1 MRFFAR
7 VLLLVLFTP
16 LLAWLLQ
23 LNLVEIASAKPIV
36 NTLFLSP
43 PDSTN
48 SDTSKA
54 IQLKYPFTGDDN
66 LFYLGGQNQSN
77 FFLNKPSNLSQ
88 EIVYDPITNQYVVKN
103 KMGTLDYRPP
113 QKLTMEEYRE
123 YDEQKALTDY
133 WEERASASA
142 TGAQGGI
149 IPSIHIGGKVFD
161 RIFGGNTIDIRP
173 QGSAELLFGVVNNK
187 REDPALNVRQ
197 QSVTNFDFQEKIQL
211 NVLAKI
217 GDKIEFKVNYNTETS
232 FDFENKI
239 QLKYEGDEDEII
251 KLIEAG
257 DVTLPLSSTLIQ
269 GSQSLFGIK
278 TKLQFGKLT
287 VTSVFSQQKSETS
300 SLTVQGGAQKNDF
313 ELRIDQYEENKHF
326 FIAEYFRNNY
336 ELALADLPI
345 VNSNI
350 KITKVE
356 VWVTNIGAPTENNRN
371 ILAMQDLGEYNP
383 YSDLFYPLPGGQ
395 LPDDDLS
402 NNLRQVIDT
411 NIVRDISSITNYLQ
425 SKGLASGLDYE
436 KVESARLLRTTE
448 YSVNKTLGFI
458 SLNTRL
464 NPDQVLAIS
473 YQYTITGGEQGR
485 IYQVG
490 EFADRISTPGTLL
503 VKLLKSTSVN
513 TSTPLWDLM
522 MKNVYNIGAY
532 QVTREDFILNIL
544 YTGGEDGVAKGYLPK
559 GGEDIKGVPLIEVLN
574 FDNLD
579 LQGNPYPDG
588 IFDFVD
594 NAAINGGTVQSSNGR
609 IFFTMLE
616 PFGEY
621 LRLKL
626 DDDVLADEY
635 CYDSLYSLTK
645 SEAQQHPAKNK
656 YLLEGS
662 YRSSSGSEIS
672 LNALN
677 VPQGSVRVTAGGIL
691 LTENVDYTVDYTLG
705 RVRII
710 NEGILNSGTPINISM
725 ESNSAF
731 NLQTKR
737 MMGTHFDYEV
747 NQNLRLG
754 GTILNLSE
762 KPITQKT
769 NIGDDPINNTIWGAD
784 LSYQKESRW
793 VTKMVDKLPLLETN
807 ARSMITFDG
816 EFAHFLPGHSRAI
829 GSTGTSYIDDFEGTK
844 STIDLKMVSRWVMAS
859 TPQGQQQPNMF
870 PEGNISTGLEFGMNR
885 AKLAW
890 YIIDPLFY
898 DQGSLRP
905 DGITSEE
912 LSKDE
917 VRQVSEKEVFP
928 NKETSNGYPTNIP
941 VFNLAYY
948 PHEKG
953 PYNYD
958 VEPKPGLT
966 AGIDESGNLINPE
979 SRWGGVM
986 REIETSDFEAT
997 NVEYIEFWVMDPFG
1011 DNEQSNGGVLYFN
1024 LGDVSED
1031 ILRDSRKSFENGL
1044 PVNEL
1049 VQDVDSTIWGRV
1061 PALQSLVDAFDNDP
1075 NSRLFQDVGF
1085 DGLRTIDERSFF
1097 ETQYLDI
1104 ISNKYGLTS
1113 EAYRDAINDP
1123 SGDNF
1128 HYFRGTDYD
1137 EDIHFASI
1145 LERYKMYNGPDGNSP
1160 VSQDSPEKYPTTGT
1174 TRPDVEDIN
1183 RDNTLSEAERYFQYE
1198 IALNPDDMEVGRG
1211 YITDM
1216 RQSGIEDNLYK
1227 ENGDLITTKWYQFK
1241 IPINRPN
1248 KVVGNIRDFK
1258 SIRFMRMFLK
1268 DFEEHIVL
1276 RFATLEL
1283 VRSDWRKYEYSLL
1296 SPGEFVPNDEQSGT
1310 IFETAAINIEE
1321 NGSRTPI
1328 PYVLPPGIERE
1339 INIGTTNLQR
1349 QNEQAMQIF
1358 TCGLVDGDARAV
1370 FKTTDFDFRRYKR
1383 LKMFVHAERTADDP
1397 NIEDGDLTLFLRM
1410 GADFTDNYYEYEVP
1424 LHLTEWYTSDPNA
1437 IWPESN
1443 SLDIILEKLVDVK
1456 LRRNIAE
1463 RDGNNDDVGLTL
1475 PYSEMDGE
1483 NRITV
1488 LGAPSLSD
1496 VRAIM
1501 IGIRNP
1507 KKQGFNDLDDGQPKC
1522 AEVWVNELRVS
1533 DFDNKSAWAATA
1545 RAKIDLADFGNVIV
1559 SGTMSTAGFGGLESK
1574 INDRQEDDI
1583 TSFDI
1588 ATNLQVGKLLPEEW
1602 GVKIPMHFDY
1612 SEARMTPEF
1621 NPLDPD
1627 INFDKDL
1634 DSYATKKQKD
1644 SVKALSQDLTIRKNI
1659 NFINVRK
1666 DRTSSG
1672 MSKQHFYDIENFD
1685 VSYSYS
1691 EIYHRNIDIQYHLK
1705 KTHRG
1710 GIGYNLAL
1718 NPKPVTPLK
1727 KVKFLK
1733 SKSLRIIRDFN
1744 FYYLPKLFSFRMDV
1758 NREYTD
1764 KLMRNKSRGDIP
1776 MRWTWSKKFDWNR
1789 TYNLKFDLTKGL
1801 KLDYSAQA
1809 NAYVNE
1815 PQGRID
1821 RDNSEFMNNYR
1832 DSVWSSIF
1840 SGGSMNQ
1847 FDQSIGVNYAIPIN
1861 KIPIFDWV
1869 TANARYQGDYHWTA
1883 SPQSLQV
1890 RLGNTI
1896 ENSNTISLNG
1906 NLRME
1911 KLYNKVPYLKKLNR
1925 GSKRRGRGNK
1935 GSARRGATAKNKNNK
1950 GAKADS
1956 TKKDLKIA
1964 KAILDNTLKFLMMW
1978 KDGSVTYT
1986 ESNGNLMPGFFPEP
2000 GALGNNWTQMA
2011 PGIGYIFGWENDI
2024 TAYDNHKEWLSQDS
2038 SMNTQNFNKYSTNLN
2053 ARATLEPIKHLRIEL
2068 TATRTYSYTRES
2080 TYQYNGEIGVEDF
2093 QVYSPSERGSFS
2105 MSFFTFGTAFDKM
2118 DDNNSTKAY
2127 EAMKSNRMKM
2137 ADRLAR
2143 ENPYWDGGRN
2153 DSTLFP
2159 NGYSASSQD
2168 VLHGSFVA
2176 AYTNR
2181 NVEDIPLNYFPV
2193 IPFPN
2198 WRVTYKGLSKIPAL
2212 RKIFKNVTITH
2223 SYRSAYSIGS
2233 FVSNLNFE
2241 DMRDIGFPSAVKEN
2255 GDYVNKFDMTLLSIS
2270 EQFSPLIKLD
2280 MTWNNSLL
2288 TNLEFK
2294 KSRNLSLSF
2303 VNNQLTEVVSNEYV
2317 IGLGY
2322 RIKNVKFSIKTL
2334 GSKGTKKQMN
2344 SDINVKLD
2352 FSIRDNKT
2360 VLRRLDQDIDQISS
2374 GQRVTSINFS
2384 ADYMVSQKFT
2394 IRLYYDQIMNKPHV
2408 ANQYPNSTT
2417 SGGISLRFTLTQ

>member
-1 MRFFAR
+1 MRIFAKT
-7 VLLLVLFTP
+7 VFLLFFTP
-16 LLAWLLQ
+16 LLAWFFQ
-23 LNLVEIASAKPIV
+23 FDLVEEIHAKPVV

-43 PDSTN
+43 PDSTD
-48 SDTSKA
+48 SDTT
-54 IQLKYPFTGDDN
+54 ILRYPFSGDDD
-66 LFYLGGQNQSN
+66 LFFLGGENKSN
-77 FFLNKPSNLSQ
+77 FFLKDPKNLTQ
-88 EIVYDPITNQYVVKN
+88 EIVYDPITKQYVIRN
-103 KMGTLDYRPP
+103 KMGTFDYRPP
-113 QKLTMEEYRE
+113 QKLTLDEYRK
-123 YDEQKALTDY
+123 YDEEKALNDY
-133 WEERASASA
+133 WEERASTSA
-142 TGAQGGI
+142 TGSQGGI
-149 IPSIHIGGKVFD
+149 IPKIHIGGKVFD

-173 QGSAELLFGVVNNK
+173 QGSAELKFGVVNNK

-217 GDKIEFKVNYNTETS
+217 GDKIEFKVNYNTEST

-300 SLTVQGGAQKNDF
+300 SMTVQGGAQQNDF

-326 FIAEYFRNNY
+326 FLSEHFRNNY
-336 ELALADLPI
+336 ESALAELPI
-345 VNSNI
+345 VNSSIN
-350 KITKVE
+350 ITKVE
-356 VWVTNIGAPTENNRN
+356 VWVTNIGAPTQDNRN
-371 ILAMQDLGEYNP
+371 ILAMQDLGEFTPYNDIF
-383 YSDLFYPLPGGQ
+383 SAKPGGE
-395 LPDDDLS
+395 LPDNQS
-402 NNLRQVIDT
+402 NDLRQVVDT
-411 NIVRDISSITNYLQ
+411 NIIRDISNITNYLQ
-425 SKGLASGLDYE
+425 GQLGLVSGLDYE
-436 KVESARLLRTTE
+436 KVELARKLRETE
-448 YSVNKTLGFI
+448 YSVNTKLGFI

-464 NPDQVLAIS
+464 NPDQVLAVS
-473 YQYTITGGEQGR
+473 YQYTIIGEEGVHT
-485 IYQVG
+485 VG
-490 EFADRISTPGTLL
+490 EFSNQGILAPNTLM

-513 TSTPLWDLM
+513 TQIPMWDLM

-532 QVTREDFILNIL
+532 QVTPQDFILNIL

-559 GGEDIKGVPLIEVLN
+559 GDESIKGVPLIEVLN

-579 LQGNPYPDG
+579 QQSNPYPDG
-588 IFDFVD
+588 VFDFVD
-594 NAAINGGTVQSSNGR
+594 NAAISGGTVQSSNGR

-621 LRLKL
+621 LRRKL
-626 DDDVLADEY
+626 NDEQLADEY
-635 CYDSLYSLTK
+635 CYDSLYRLTK
-645 SEAQQHPAKNK
+645 SEAQQYPAKNK

-662 YRSSSGSEIS
+662 YKSSSGSEIS

-677 VPQGSVRVTAGGIL
+677 VPQGSVRVTAGGIP

-731 NLQTKR
+731 NMQTKR
-737 MMGTHFDYEV
+737 MMGAHFDYEV

-754 GTILNLSE
+754 GTLLNLSE

-769 NIGDDPINNTIWGAD
+769 NVGDDPINNTIWGVD
-784 LSYQKESRW
+784 MSYQKESRW
-793 VTKMVDKLPLLETN
+793 VTKMVDKLPLIETN

-829 GSTGTSYIDDFEGTK
+829 GETGTSYIDDFEGTK
-844 STIDLKMVSRWVMAS
+844 STIDLKLVSRWVMAS
-859 TPQGQQQPNMF
+859 TPQGQTQPNMF
-870 PEGNISTGLEFGMNR
+870 PEAAIGTGLKYGMNR
-885 AKLAW
+885 ARLAW

-898 DQGSLRP
+898 DEGNLRP
-905 DGITSEE
+905 SNIYADE

-917 VRQVSEKEVFP
+917 VRQVLEKEVFP
-928 NKETSNGYPTNIP
+928 NKETPNGYPTNIP

-948 PHEKG
+948 PREKG
-953 PYNYD
+953 SNNYD
-958 VEPKPGLT
+958 VEGVAGLSD
-966 AGIDESGNLINPE
+966 GIDENGLLKNPG
-979 SRWGGVM
+979 SRWGGIM
-986 REIETSDFEAT
+986 REIQTSDFEAT
-997 NVEYIEFWVMDPFG
+997 NVEYIEFWMMDPFG
-1011 DNEQSNGGVLYFN
+1011 EDNNNSGGVLYFN
-1024 LGDVSED
+1024 LGDISED

-1044 PVNEL
+1044 PTSTLIEN
-1049 VQDVDSTIWGRV
+1049 VDTTIWGRV
-1061 PALQSLVDAFDNDP
+1061 PSLQSLVDAFDNNPD
-1075 NSRLFQDVGF
+1075 SRQYQDVGF
-1085 DGLRTIDERSFF
+1085 DGLPTADERAFF
-1097 ETQYLDI
+1097 QEQYLNVI
-1104 ISNKYGLTS
+1104 ANKYGQS
-1113 EAYRDAINDP
+1113 SKAYTTANQDP

-1137 EDIHFASI
+1137 NDPTYSSI
-1145 LERYKMYNGPDGNSP
+1145 LERYKKYNNTDGNSP
-1160 VSQDSPEKYPTTGT
+1160 ASQNTNEQYSTTGT
-1174 TRPDVEDIN
+1174 TRPNVEDIN
-1183 RDNTLSEAERYFQYE
+1183 RDNTLSEAERYFQYKIE
-1198 IALNPDDMEVGRG
+1198 LYPDDMEIGKN
-1211 YITDM
+1211 YITDI
-1216 RQSGIEDNLYK
+1216 REGNGTLEK
-1227 ENGDLITTKWYQFK
+1227 PNGDGIYTKWYQFK

-1268 DFEEHIVL
+1268 EFEDPTVL

-1321 NGSRTPI
+1321 NGQRQPI

-1339 INIGTTNLQR
+1339 INFATTSQQR
-1349 QNEQAMQIF
+1349 QNEQSMQIF

-1370 FKTTDFDFRRYKR
+1370 FKTTDFDFRRYRK
-1383 LKMFVHAERTADDP
+1383 LKMFVHAEETSNDP
-1397 NIEDGDLTLFLRM
+1397 NIKDGDLSLFLRL

-1424 LHLTEWYTSDPNA
+1424 LNLTDWGTSDPYA

-1443 SLDIILEKLVDVK
+1443 NIEITLEDLVDVK
-1456 LRRNIAE
+1456 LNRNIAE
-1463 RDGNNDDVGLTL
+1463 RNNIDGISFTI

-1483 NRITV
+1483 NTITV
-1488 LGAPSLSD
+1488 LGSPNLSD
-1496 VRAIM
+1496 VKAIM

-1507 KKQGFNDLDDGQPKC
+1507 KKQSFNDNDDGLPKC
-1522 AEVWVNELRVS
+1522 AEIWVNELRVS

-1545 RAKIDLADFGNVIV
+1545 RAKVDLADFGNLIV
-1559 SGTMSTAGFGGLESK
+1559 SGTKSTPGFGGLESK

-1583 TSFDI
+1583 TNFDV
-1588 ATNLQVGKLLPEEW
+1588 ATNLKIGKLFPEDW

-1612 SEARMTPEF
+1612 SEARMTPEY

-1627 INFDKDL
+1627 IHFDKDL
-1634 DSYATKKQKD
+1634 DSYATKQQKD

-1666 DRTSSG
+1666 ERTG
-1672 MSKQHFYDIENFD
+1672 AKMSKPHFYDIENFD

-1718 NPKPVTPLK
+1718 NPKAIQPLK
-1727 KVKFLK
+1727 RVKLLK
-1733 SKSLRIIRDFN
+1733 GKSMRILRDFN
-1744 FYYLPKLFSFRMDV
+1744 FYYMPKLFSFRMDV
-1758 NREYTD
+1758 HREYTD
-1764 KLMRNKSRGDIP
+1764 KLMRNKSKGDIP

-1789 TYNLKFDLTKGL
+1789 TYNLKFDLAKSL
-1801 KLDYSAQA
+1801 KLDYSAKA
-1809 NAYVNE
+1809 MAYIDE

-1821 RDNSEFMNNYR
+1821 RSNKQFMNDYR
-1832 DSVWSSIF
+1832 DSVWMSVF
-1840 SGGSMNQ
+1840 NGGSMNK
-1847 FDQSIGVNYAIPIN
+1847 FDQSISLNYAIPIN
-1861 KIPIFDWV
+1861 KIPLFDWI

-1925 GSKRRGRGNK
+1925 KKRGRSKSSGRK
-1935 GSARRGATAKNKNNK
+1935 GSTAKK
-1950 GAKADS
+1950 GDQAKADS
-1956 TKKDLKIA
+1956 TKKDLHIA
-1964 KAILDNTLKFLMMW
+1964 KAIMDNTLKFLMMW
-1978 KDGSVTYT
+1978 KDASLTYT
-1986 ESNGNLMPGFFPEP
+1986 QSKGNLMPGFFPEP

-2011 PGIGYIFGWENDI
+2011 PGIGYVFGYENDI
-2024 TAYDNHKEWLSQDS
+2024 TRYAEHTQWLSTDS
-2038 SMNTQNFNKYSTNLN
+2038 SMNTLNFNKYTTNLN
-2053 ARATLEPIKHLRIEL
+2053 ARATFEPVKDLRIEL
-2068 TATRTYSYTRES
+2068 TATRTYSHTRES
-2080 TYQYNGEIGVEDF
+2080 YYKYDNDMGAF
-2093 QVYSPSERGSFS
+2093 QEYTPRMRGSFS
-2105 MSFFTFGTAFDKM
+2105 MSYFTIGTSFDKI
-2118 DDNNSTKAY
+2118 DDNNNTKTY
-2127 EAMKSNRMKM
+2127 EKMKSNRLEM
-2137 ADRLAR
+2137 AQRLADN
-2143 ENPYWDGGRN
+2143 NPYWDGTYN
-2153 DSTLFP
+2153 DTTNFP
-2159 NGYSASSQD
+2159 NGYSSSSQD
-2168 VLHGSFVA
+2168 VLHGAFIA
-2176 AYTNR
+2176 AYTNKSV
-2181 NVEDIPLNYFPV
+2181 NSIPMTYFPK

-2198 WRVTYKGLSKIPAL
+2198 WRITYKGLSKIPAL
-2212 RKIFKNVTITH
+2212 RKIFRNVTITH

-2233 FVSNLNFE
+2233 FESDINYE
-2241 DMRDIGFPSAVKEN
+2241 DIREIGQPSSVNEN
-2255 GDYVNKFDMTLLSIS
+2255 GDFINQFDMTLLSIS

-2303 VNNQLTEVVSNEYV
+2303 VNNQLTEVSSNEYI

-2334 GSKGTKKQMN
+2334 GSRGTKKQMN
-2344 SDINVKLD
+2344 SDINVKVDL
-2352 FSIRDNKT
+2352 SIRDNKT
-2360 VLRRLDQDIDQISS
+2360 ILRRLDQDIDQISS

-2384 ADYMVSQKFT
+2384 ADYMMSQKFT

-2408 ANQYPNSTT
+2408 ASQYPNSTT

>member
-7 VLLLVLFTP
+7 VLILLLFTP
-16 LLAWLLQ
+16 LLAFLLQ
-23 LNLVEIASAKPIV
+23 LEMIENANAKPV
-36 NTLFLSP
+36 LNTLFLSP

-48 SDTSKA
+48 ADTSSNV
-54 IQLKYPFTGDDN
+54 QLRYPFTGDDN
-66 LFYLGGQNQSN
+66 LFYLGGQNRSN
-77 FFLNKPSNLSQ
+77 FFLNDPKNLTQ
-88 EIVYDPITNQYVVKN
+88 EIVYDPKTNQYVVRN
-103 KMGTLDYRPP
+103 KMGDLNYRPP
-113 QKLTMEEYRE
+113 QILTMEEYRK
-123 YDEQKALTDY
+123 YDEQESLTDY

-149 IPSIHIGGKVFD
+149 IPQIHIGGKVFD

-211 NVLAKI
+211 NVLAKV
-217 GDKIEFKVNYNTETS
+217 GDKIEFKVNYNTEST

-287 VTSVFSQQKSETS
+287 VTAVFSQQKSETS
-300 SLTVQGGAQKNDF
+300 SLTVQGGAQQNDF

-326 FIAEYFRNNY
+326 LLAEYFRDNY
-336 ELALADLPI
+336 ELALAELPI
-345 VNSNI
+345 VNSNVN
-350 KITKVE
+350 ITKVE
-356 VWVTNIGAPTENNRN
+356 VWVTNIGAPTTNNRN
-371 ILAMQDLGEYNP
+371 ILAMQDLGEYSP
-383 YSDLFYPLPGGQ
+383 YNDQFSPTAGGQ
-395 LPDDDLS
+395 LPDDQS
-402 NNLRQVIDT
+402 NNLRQVVDT
-411 NIVRDISSITNYLQ
+411 NIIRDISNITNYLQ
-425 SKGLASGLDYE
+425 GELGLVSGLDYE
-436 KVESARLLRTTE
+436 KVELARKLRETE
-448 YSVNKTLGFI
+448 YSVNTKLGFI

-464 NPDQVLAIS
+464 TPDQVLAVS
-473 YQYTITGGEQGR
+473 YQYTMIGDDR
-485 IYQVG
+485 VYQVG
-490 EFADRISTPGTLL
+490 EFSDQGIIAPNTLL

-513 TSTPLWDLM
+513 TTIPMWDLM

-532 QVTREDFILNIL
+532 QVTSEEFTLNIL
-544 YTGGEDGVAKGYLPK
+544 YTGGEDGVPKGYLPQGSDK
-559 GGEDIKGVPLIEVLN
+559 IKGVPLIEVMN

-579 LQGNPYPDG
+579 LQSNPYPDG
-588 IFDFVD
+588 IFDFID
-594 NAAINGGTVQSSNGR
+594 NASSNGGTVQSSNGR
-609 IFFTMLE
+609 VFFTMLE
-616 PFGEY
+616 PFGKY
-621 LRLKL
+621 LRRELN
-626 DDDVLADEY
+626 DDALADVY
-635 CYDSLYSLTK
+635 CYDSLYRLTK
-645 SEAQQHPAKNK
+645 SEAQQYPAKNK

-691 LTENVDYTVDYTLG
+691 LSENVDYTVDYTLG

-731 NLQTKR
+731 SMQTKR

-747 NQNLRLG
+747 SQNLRLG

-784 LSYQKESRW
+784 MSYQKESRW
-793 VTKMVDKLPLLETN
+793 VTKMVDKLPFIETD
-807 ARSMITFDG
+807 ARSLITLDG

-829 GSTGTSYIDDFEGTK
+829 GVSGTSYIDDFEGTK
-844 STIDLKMVSRWVMAS
+844 STIDLKLVSRWVMAS
-859 TPQGQQQPNMF
+859 TPQGQINIF
-870 PEGNISTGLEFGMNR
+870 PEGAIGTGLKYGMNR
-885 AKLAW
+885 ARLAW
-890 YIIDPLFY
+890 YVIDPLFY
-898 DQGSLRP
+898 DQGNLRP
-905 DGITSEE
+905 EGITSDE
-912 LSKDE
+912 LSDDD
-917 VRQVSEKEVFP
+917 VRQILEKEVFP
-928 NKETSNGYPTNIP
+928 NKETPNGYPTNIP

-948 PHEKG
+948 PSEKG
-953 PYNYD
+953 ANNYD
-958 VEPKPGLT
+958 VEALPGFT
-966 AGIDESGNLINPE
+966 EGIDEFGNLKAPD
-979 SRWGGVM
+979 SRWGGIM

-1011 DNEQSNGGVLYFN
+1011 GNDESNGGVLYFN

-1031 ILRDSRKSFENGL
+1031 VLRDSRKSFENGL

-1049 VQDVDSTIWGRV
+1049 AENVDTTIWGRV

-1075 NSRLFQDVGF
+1075 NSRQFQDVGF
-1085 DGLRTIDERSFF
+1085 DGLRTVDERSFF
-1097 ETQYLDI
+1097 EKQYLDLI
-1104 ISNKYGLTS
+1104 ANKYGLAS
-1113 EAYRDAINDP
+1113 VAYTNAIDDP

-1137 EDIHFASI
+1137 NDPVYASI
-1145 LERYKMYNGPDGNSP
+1145 LERYKQYNGADGNSP
-1160 VSQDSPEKYPTTGT
+1160 VSQNSTETYPTTGT
-1174 TRPDVEDIN
+1174 TRPDLEDIN

-1198 IALNPDDMEVGRG
+1198 IRLHPDDMEVGTG
-1211 YITDM
+1211 FITDM
-1216 RQSGIEDNLYK
+1216 REGDGRLTK
-1227 ENGDLITTKWYQFK
+1227 ENGDPIITKWYQFK

-1268 DFEEHIVL
+1268 EFEEQTVL

-1321 NGSRTPI
+1321 NGDRTPI
-1328 PYVLPPGIERE
+1328 PYVLPPGIDRE
-1339 INIGTTNLQR
+1339 INFASTNQQR
-1349 QNEQAMQIF
+1349 QNEQAMQIY

-1383 LKMFVHAERTADDP
+1383 MKMFVHAEKTARDP
-1397 NIEDGDLTLFLRM
+1397 NLEDGDLTLFLRL
-1410 GADFTDNYYEYEVP
+1410 GSDFTDNYYEYEVP
-1424 LHLTEWYTSDPNA
+1424 LHLTEWYSSDPNA

-1443 SLDIILEKLVDVK
+1443 SLDIELEKLVDVK
-1456 LRRNIAE
+1456 LNRNIAE
-1463 RDGNNDDVGLTL
+1463 RDNTNEDVSFTL
-1475 PYSEMDGE
+1475 PYSEMDGD
-1483 NRITV
+1483 NVITV

-1507 KKQGFNDLDDGQPKC
+1507 KKQNFNDNDDGMSKC
-1522 AEVWVNELRVS
+1522 AEVWVNELRVT

-1545 RAKIDLADFGNVIV
+1545 RAKVDLADFGNVIV

-1574 INDRQEDDI
+1574 INDRQDEDI
-1583 TSFDI
+1583 TNFDF

-1602 GVKIPMHFDY
+1602 GVRIPMHFDY
-1612 SEARMTPEF
+1612 SEARLTPEY

-1627 INFDKDL
+1627 IDFDKDL
-1634 DSYATKKQKD
+1634 DSYATTQQKD
-1644 SVKALSQDLTIRKNI
+1644 SVMALSQDLTTRKNI

-1666 DRTSSG
+1666 DRTSSA

-1691 EIYHRNIDIQYHLK
+1691 EIFHRNIDIQYHLK
-1705 KTHRG
+1705 TTHRG

-1727 KVKFLK
+1727 KVKFLR

-1744 FYYLPKLFSFRMDV
+1744 FYYMPKLFSFRMDV

-1764 KLMRNKSRGDIP
+1764 KLMRNKSRGDVP
-1776 MRWTWSKKFDWNR
+1776 MKWTWSKKFDWNR

-1809 NAYVNE
+1809 NAYVDE

-1821 RDNSEFMNNYR
+1821 RDNDEFMDQYR
-1832 DSVWSSIF
+1832 DSVWTSVF
-1840 SGGSMNQ
+1840 NGGSMNQ
-1847 FDQSIGVNYAIPIN
+1847 FDQSIGLNYAIPIN
-1861 KIPIFDWV
+1861 KIPLLDWM

-1883 SPQSLQV
+1883 SPQSLQT

-1896 ENSNTISLNG
+1896 ENSHTISLNG

-1925 GSKRRGRGNK
+1925 GSRKRGNK
-1935 GSARRGATAKNKNNK
+1935 PSSARRGATAKKDNN
-1950 GAKADS
+1950 AKADS
-1956 TKKDLKIA
+1956 TKKENKVG

-1978 KDGSVTYT
+1978 KDGSISY
-1986 ESNGNLMPGFFPEP
+1986 SQSKGNLMPGFFPEP

-2011 PGIGYIFGWENDI
+2011 PGIGYVFGWENDI
-2024 TAYDNHKEWLSQDS
+2024 TTYADHTEWLSTDS
-2038 SMNTQNFNKYSTNLN
+2038 SMNTMNFNKYSTNMN
-2053 ARATLEPIKHLRIEL
+2053 VRATLEPFKDLRIEV

-2080 TYQYNGEIGVEDF
+2080 YYKYSDEFEVF
-2093 QVYSPSERGSFS
+2093 QEFSPMERGSFS
-2105 MSFFTFGTAFDKM
+2105 MSYLTIGTAFDKID
-2118 DDNNSTKAY
+2118 DDNSTEAY
-2127 EAMKSNRMKM
+2127 EAMKSNREGM
-2137 ADRLAR
+2137 ANRLAR
-2143 ENPYWDGGRN
+2143 DNPYWDGGHN
-2153 DSTLFP
+2153 DSTNFP
-2159 NGYSASSQD
+2159 NGYSSSSQD

-2176 AYTNR
+2176 AYSNK
-2181 NVEDIPLNYFPV
+2181 NVNDIPMNYFPT

-2212 RKIFKNVTITH
+2212 RKVFKNVTLTH

-2233 FVSNLNFE
+2233 YVSNINFE
-2241 DMRDIGFPSAVKEN
+2241 DSQSLGHPSAINES
-2255 GDYVNKFDMTLLSIS
+2255 GDFVNRYDMTLLSIS

-2288 TNLEFK
+2288 TNFEFK

-2303 VNNQLTEVVSNEYV
+2303 VNNQLTEVSSIEYI
-2317 IGLGY
+2317 IGVGY
-2322 RIKNVKFSIKTL
+2322 RIKNVKFAVKSL
-2334 GSKGTKKQMN
+2334 GSKGKKKQLN
-2344 SDINVKLD
+2344 SDINVKVD
-2352 FSIRDNKT
+2352 FSVRDNKT

-2374 GQRVTSINFS
+2374 GQRITSINFS

-2394 IRLYYDQIMNKPHV
+2394 IRLYYDQVMNKPHV
-2408 ANQYPNSTT
+2408 ASQYPNSTT